1 MELKNKKLFLFDI
14 DGTVSVGNTFIDG
27 AKEFLEYISQTG
39 RKYIFITNNSTKSV
53 SDYILKFRNM
63 GLETTDENFVTA
75 STAAVKYIR
84 NKYKERKIYTI
95 GTKSFVKELK
105 KGGINAVESFEKD
118 TACVL
123 VGFDNEL
130 TYEKIETACHILS
143 TTNADYAATNPD
155 LVCPAP
161 FGFIPDCG
169 SICRMINEAVKKE
182 PVFIGKPE
190 SLIADMCL
198 ENTGLSR
205 EETLVVGDRLYTDIL
220 LGVKNGID
228 TAAVLTGETDAQE
241 IKLSSYKPDYVFNS
255 VKDLFN
261 AIKY

>member
-14 DGTVSVGNTFIDG
+14 DGTVSIGDEFIDG
-27 AKEFLEYISQTG
+27 AKELLEYIAHTG

-53 SDYILKFRNM
+53 SDYILKFSAM
-63 GLETTDENFVTA
+63 GLKTTDSNFVTA
-75 STAAVKYIR
+75 SYAAVKYMR
-84 NKYKERKIYTI
+84 NKYKDGKVYTI
-95 GTKSFVKELK
+95 GTKSFINELK
-105 KGGINAVESFEKD
+105 KGGVNAVEDFDKD

-130 TYEKIETACHILS
+130 TYSKIETACRILS
-143 TTNADYAATNPD
+143 VTDAGYAATNPD

-190 SLIADMCL
+190 SLIADICL
-198 ENTGLSR
+198 QNTGLSK
-205 EETLVVGDRLYTDIL
+205 EETLIVGDRLYTDIL
-220 LGVKNGID
+220 LGCKNGIQ
-228 TAAVLTGETDAQE
+228 TAAVLTGETDTEE
-241 IKLSSYKPDYVFNS
+241 IKLSSYKPDYIFNS
-255 VKDLFN
+255 VKDLYN
-261 AIKY
+261 AVKN